1 MVDRV
6 YGPAIL
12 LVPAGPLA
20 DRFEPPK
27 PPETIR
33 AWHLVAC
40 RCMNQPVES
49 HWGKVPEVTL
59 WFWIIKI
66 AATTMGETGG
76 DAVTMSMNLGYA
88 VGTAIFVVLFVIAVA
103 AQISVQRYH
112 PYLFW
117 AVIVA
122 TTTAGTTLA
131 DLLDRSLGIGYL
143 GGTAILLAALL
154 ATLFLWYRS
163 LGSVNVSDI
172 ASRKAETFYW
182 ATIMFSQT
190 LGTALGDWTA
200 DDQGGLG
207 FGYEGGAVVFGI
219 GLAIIAAAYFWTRI
233 SRVFLFWA
241 AFILTRPLGA
251 TVGDFLDKP
260 HANGGLEMSRY
271 WATTALAVFIVVC
284 IALLPERAERRRAA
298 AHH

>member
-1 MVDRV
+1 MHGEASIDGGQSLRPGNPPRPSGATR
-6 YGPAIL
+6 Y
-12 LVPAGPLA
+12 
-20 DRFEPPK
+20 RFEPPK

-76 DAVTMSMNLGYA
+76 DAVTMSMTSDTPSARPSSCALRHSGGGADQRAAVPPVPLLG
-88 VGTAIFVVLFVIAVA
+88 
-103 AQISVQRYH
+103 RDRRH
-112 PYLFW
+112 DD
-117 AVIVA
+117 
-122 TTTAGTTLA
+122 AGTTLA

-190 LGTALGDWTA
+190 LGTALATGRRRP
-200 DDQGGLG
+200 GGLG
-207 FGYEGGAVVFGI
+207 FGYEGGAVVFASASRSSPQPISGHAS
-219 GLAIIAAAYFWTRI
+219 LAF
-233 SRVFLFWA
+233 SCS
-241 AFILTRPLGA
+241 G
-251 TVGDFLDKP
+251 
-260 HANGGLEMSRY
+260 
-271 WATTALAVFIVVC
+271 
-284 IALLPERAERRRAA
+284 RRSS
-298 AHH
+298 